1 MSGTPSEQIG
11 WQAIEESV
19 SRPASVAP
27 KGKSN
32 SFGSQSSATA
42 KSGTPGISFSAPPE
56 DNVIH
61 VDDPNNRR
69 RSVMFS
75 EDESPDFDYESE
87 APILAEDEV
96 AKDPSSYENEP
107 AVKPAFERR
116 LSSFDGE
123 EGSSRPSSRPA
134 SIYRVSSVPQESAIA
149 EEKAEDDYEPLFKDD
164 DAKSG
169 RAPSISS
176 KSITEEAAPRF
187 PSRDIWEDAPSSVH
201 YTAEVS
207 TPDMP
212 IKHEDEEGFV
222 AHRPSS
228 DSPREGE
235 TPAQAFARQQ
245 EELAEKELQGAD
257 AFAENRKP
265 HKPTP
270 TSWTKDKV
278 LAPAGNTHAPTSSP
292 AGSSASSLRRPQLG
306 QRFPSR
312 DVWED
317 APESLQ
323 LQTVVSNPQEEEA
336 SSPIDQSSKPAVPQR
351 PVVPSRPKPK
361 ATSSEED
368 ASKPAVSDKPKP
380 VIPAR
385 PVRHQQPSADQEPE
399 SVPRSK
405 PAVPARAF
413 GGKIAQL
420 QANFMSD
427 LNKKLKIGPQAPK
440 KEDPEPTEEAPVAE
454 KAPLVDARKG
464 RARGPQRSAPR
475 AAAATASAP
484 TLAFSATTTLYSID
498 PEDGGLVVT
507 SGKIAEAEA
516 ETEEAAPVAAAVAE
530 PVEEKKVTE
539 EEPIEEAEPVAEE
552 EVADPVEKTET
563 IASNTAGEPLVE
575 AKVEA
580 SSGSVEPKA
589 VEEPVAEE

>member
-1 MSGTPSEQIG
+1 
-11 WQAIEESV
+11 
-19 SRPASVAP
+19 
-27 KGKSN
+27 
-32 SFGSQSSATA
+32 
-42 KSGTPGISFSAPPE
+42 
-56 DNVIH
+56 
-61 VDDPNNRR
+61 
-69 RSVMFS
+69 MFS
-75 EDESPDFDYESE
+75 EDESPDFEYESE
-87 APILAEDEV
+87 APILAPDEV
-96 AKDPSSYENEP
+96 AKDPSAYEHEP
-107 AVKPAFERR
+107 AVAPAFERR

-134 SIYRVSSVPQESAIA
+134 SIYRVSSIPQESAIT
-149 EEKAEDDYEPLFKDD
+149 EDKAEDDYEPLFKDD
-164 DAKSG
+164 ANKSG
-169 RAPSISS
+169 RAASISS

-187 PSRDIWEDAPSSVH
+187 PSRDVWEDAPSSVH

-212 IKHEDEEGFV
+212 IQREAEEGYV

-228 DSPREGE
+228 DSRRDSE

-270 TSWTKDKV
+270 TLWTKKEV
-278 LAPAGNTHAPTSSP
+278 LAPAGNTHAPTGSP
-292 AGSSASSLRRPQLG
+292 ASSSASSLRRPQLG

-323 LQTVVSNPQEEEA
+323 LQTVVSNPQEEEVP
-336 SSPIDQSSKPAVPQR
+336 SPVEPSKPAVPQR
-351 PVVPSRPKPK
+351 PARKLTDPSDKAVPIVPSRPKPK
-361 ATSSEED
+361 SASSED
-368 ASKPAVSDKPKP
+368 SVSDKPKP
-380 VIPAR
+380 AVPAR

-405 PAVPARAF
+405 PAVPARPF

-420 QANFMSD
+420 QATFMSD

-440 KEDPEPTEEAPVAE
+440 KEDPEPAEEAPEAE

-475 AAAATASAP
+475 ASASPAAGAAAATASAP
-484 TLAFSATTTLYSID
+484 TLAFSTTTTLYSID
-498 PEDGGLVVT
+498 PENGGLIVT
-507 SGKIAEAEA
+507 SGKTASPIPEAEEADPAAAEA
-516 ETEEAAPVAAAVAE
+516 
-530 PVEEKKVTE
+530 VEEKKEEAVE
-539 EEPIEEAEPVAEE
+539 EETT
-552 EVADPVEKTET
+552 EKTEKIKT

-575 AKVEA
+575 AKVETSPA
-580 SSGSVEPKA
+580 GDAVEPTA
-589 VEEPVAEE
+589 VDEAAAEE